1 MSAARGA
8 SAKDAT
14 IRRAQHGTPLREYFP
29 PDRRPRR
36 DRVPEVSAAERDQVI
51 ETFRGLIEGLY
62 THLPLKRSMYGSDP
76 VQRLRLLQQ
85 RAARLD
91 DLGFHH
97 EIASIVTGLRDAHT
111 RYVGPETLAGR
122 AAMLPFLAEAYGP
135 VGRARYIVSKV
146 AKDLTLIGD
155 RRFVPGV
162 ELRWWNAVPMDRAV
176 DIHAEQETGGRA
188 DSRRARA
195 LESLTLRALQYGPP
209 PDEHWVVIGYVDLK
223 GVERE
228 VTVEWRVVTPRRAR
242 TAGEHGSGT
251 GYLDYGIDAAAETT
265 RRVKKLLF
273 APDLWYLDQR
283 RRATRAIPPPAR
295 VASSAAARTDAS
307 DVPLD
312 TWLPTSMQDA
322 LAAKVVRVGRG
333 NLGYLRIWSFDVEDD
348 GTFLDEVIRLL
359 KLMPERGLII
369 DLRANPGGLIWA
381 AERLFQL
388 FTPRSVV
395 PTRFSLLATPLT
407 RAMAAAA
414 QNEGELA
421 PWRQSLDDAVGTG
434 ELYSRSVPITPVE
447 QCNNIGQVYGGPV
460 VAVVDANTYSSG
472 DLFAAGFVDNELGPL
487 VTVGEATGAGGAN
500 VWLPEHVAA
509 ALLGTPYKQ
518 TLLPGG
524 IGYTI
529 SVRRATRA
537 GPADGSAIEDVGV
550 RGDLSYA
557 MTRRDLVEDPGNQDL
572 LAFCGKL
579 LAARARSS
587 LEMEAPAADQ
597 DPLLVRSAGLD
608 QVDLF
613 VDDRLRES
621 RDITSGRT
629 RTRFDVLPGWQSI
642 EVRGYLGGTLRQRRT
657 LRA

>member
-1 MSAARGA
+1 MAT
-8 SAKDAT
+8 KEAT
-14 IRRAQHGTPLREYFP
+14 IRKAQHGTPLREYFP
-29 PDRRPRR
+29 PGRRPRR
-36 DRVPEVSAAERDQVI
+36 DRVPAVSPEERDQVI

-62 THLPLKRSMYGSDP
+62 THLPLKRSMYAADP

-85 RAARLD
+85 RAERLD
-91 DLGFHH
+91 DLRFHH
-97 EIASIVTGLRDAHT
+97 ELASIVTGLRDAHT
-111 RYVGPETLAGR
+111 RYVGPAAMAGR
-122 AAMLPFLAEAYGP
+122 AAMLPFLVESFGP
-135 VGRARYIVSKV
+135 VGKSRYIVSKV
-146 AKDLTLIGD
+146 AKDKTLIGD
-155 RRFVPGV
+155 RHFVPGV

-176 DIHAEQETGGRA
+176 DIHADQETGGRA

-223 GVERE
+223 GVERQ
-228 VTVEWRVVTPRRAR
+228 VTIEWRVVTPRRAR
-242 TAGEHGSGT
+242 TAGGHGTGT

-273 APDLWYLDQR
+273 APELWYADQHA
-283 RRATRAIPPPAR
+283 RAKPLPSR
-295 VASSAAARTDAS
+295 SSS
-307 DVPLD
+307 EVPLD
-312 TWLPTSMQDA
+312 TWIPTSMQDA

-333 NLGYLRIWSFDVEDD
+333 NLGYLRIWSFDVDD
-348 GTFLDEVIRLL
+348 DMTFLDEVIRLL
-359 KLMPERGLII
+359 TLMPDRGLII

-414 QNEGELA
+414 QNDGELA

-447 QCNNIGQVYGGPV
+447 ACNDIGQVYGGPV

-487 VTVGEATGAGGAN
+487 VSVGEATGAGGAN
-500 VWLPEHVAA
+500 VWLPEHVSD
-509 ALLGTPYKQ
+509 ALLGTPYEQ
-518 TLLPGG
+518 TPLPGG

-550 RGDLSYA
+550 RGNHVYA
-557 MTRRDLVEDPGNQDL
+557 MTRRDLVDDPGNQGL

-579 LAARARSS
+579 LAARRRSS
-587 LEMEAPAADQ
+587 LEIQASATDA
-597 DPLLVRSAGLD
+597 DPLLVRTTGLD
-608 QVDLF
+608 RLDLF
-613 VDDRLRES
+613 VDERPHES
-621 RDITSGRT
+621 RVITDRST
-629 RTRFDVLPGWQSI
+629 RSRFDVVPGWQTI
-642 EVRGYLGGTLRQRRT
+642 EARGYRDRTLLQRRT

>member
-1 MSAARGA
+1 M
-8 SAKDAT
+8 T
-14 IRRAQHGTPLREYFP
+14 
-29 PDRRPRR
+29 
-36 DRVPEVSAAERDQVI
+36 AAERDQVI
-51 ETFRGLIEGLY
+51 ETFRALIEGLY
-62 THLPLKRSMYGSDP
+62 THLPLKRSMYGADP

-85 RAARLD
+85 RAGRLD
-91 DLGFHH
+91 DLRFHR
-97 EIASIVTGLRDAHT
+97 ELATIVTGLRDAHT
-111 RYVGPETLAGR
+111 RYVGPATLAGR
-122 AAMLPFLAEAYGP
+122 AAMLPFLIESYGP
-135 VGRARYIVSKV
+135 AGNPRYIVSKV
-146 AKDLTLIGD
+146 AKDASLIGD

-209 PDEHWVVIGYVDLK
+209 PDERWVVIGYTDLR

-242 TAGEHGSGT
+242 TAGAHGTGT

-283 RRATRAIPPPAR
+283 AATAT
-295 VASSAAARTDAS
+295 AAAAA
-307 DVPLD
+307 DVPIGA
-312 TWLPTSMQDA
+312 WLPTSMQDA

-348 GTFLDEVIRLL
+348 TTFLDEVIRLL
-359 KLMPERGLII
+359 SLLPERGLII

-388 FTPRSVV
+388 FTPRSVL
-395 PTRFSLLATPLT
+395 PSRFSLLATPLT

-414 QNEGELA
+414 QNDGELA
-421 PWRQSLDDAVGTG
+421 PWRQSLEDAVATG

-447 QCNNIGQVYGGPV
+447 ACNDIGQVYGGPV

-500 VWLPEHVAA
+500 VWLPEHVAD
-509 ALLGTPYKQ
+509 ALLGTSYEQAP
-518 TLLPGG
+518 LPGG

-537 GPADGSAIEDVGV
+537 GPSDGSAIEDVGV
-550 RGDLSYA
+550 RGDHSYA
-557 MTRRDLVEDPGNQDL
+557 MTRRDLVADPGNQDL

-579 LAARARSS
+579 LATQNRSG
-587 LEMEAPAADQ
+587 LEIQAPTSTADHVV
-597 DPLLVRSAGLD
+597 VRSHGLD
-608 QVDLF
+608 QLDLL
-613 VDDRLRES
+613 VNDRLRES
-621 RDITSGRT
+621 RDISAGRS

-642 EVRGYLGGTLRQRRT
+642 ELRGYRARTLRQRRT
-657 LRA
+657 IRI

>member
-1 MSAARGA
+1 MAAR
-8 SAKDAT
+8 DAV
-14 IRRAQHGTPLREYFP
+14 IRKAQFGILLSDFFP
-29 PDRRPRR
+29 PGRRPRR
-36 DRVPEVSAAERDQVI
+36 DRVPEVPIEVRDQVI

-62 THLPLKRSMYGSDP
+62 THLPLKRSMYGADP

-85 RAARLD
+85 RAERLD
-91 DLGFHH
+91 DLRFHH
-97 EIASIVTGLRDAHT
+97 ELASIVTGLRDAHT
-111 RYVGPETLAGR
+111 RYVGPSTLAGR
-122 AAMLPFLAEAYGP
+122 AAMLPFLVESYGP
-135 VGRARYIVSKV
+135 VGKARYIVSKV
-146 AKDLTLIGD
+146 AGDANLIKD

-209 PDEHWVVIGYVDLK
+209 PDEHWVVIGYVDRK
-223 GVERE
+223 DVERS
-228 VTVEWRVVTPRRAR
+228 VTIPWRVVTPRRAR
-242 TAGEHGSGT
+242 TAGEHGAGT

-273 APDLWYLDQR
+273 APDLWYADQR
-283 RRATRAIPPPAR
+283 ANASRPQSPAIRAQVAPTTRANAR
-295 VASSAAARTDAS
+295 PEAE
-307 DVPLD
+307 VPLN

-322 LAAKVVRVGRG
+322 LAAKVVRAGRG
-333 NLGYLRIWSFDVEDD
+333 NVGYLRIWSFDVEDD
-348 GTFLDEVIRLL
+348 GSFLNEVIRLL
-359 KLMPERGLII
+359 ALMPDRGLII

-388 FTPRSVV
+388 FTPGSVV

-414 QNEGELA
+414 QNDGELA

-447 QCNNIGQVYGGPV
+447 ACNDIGQVYGGPV

-500 VWLPEHVAA
+500 VWLPEHVSD
-509 ALLGTPYKQ
+509 ALLGTPYEQ
-518 TLLPGG
+518 APLPGG

-537 GPADGSAIEDVGV
+537 GAADGAAIEDVGV
-550 RGDLSYA
+550 RGDREYA

-579 LAARARSS
+579 LAAQRRSS
-587 LEMEAPAADQ
+587 LEVDAPVT
-597 DPLLVRSAGLD
+597 DPLVVRSAGLD
-608 QVDLF
+608 RLDLF
-613 VDDRLRES
+613 VDDRFRES
-621 RDITSGRT
+621 RDISDRRT
-629 RTRFDVLPGWQSI
+629 RTRFDVLPGWQTI
-642 EVRGYLGGTLRQRRT
+642 DVRGYLGGALHQRRT
-657 LRA
+657 RSV